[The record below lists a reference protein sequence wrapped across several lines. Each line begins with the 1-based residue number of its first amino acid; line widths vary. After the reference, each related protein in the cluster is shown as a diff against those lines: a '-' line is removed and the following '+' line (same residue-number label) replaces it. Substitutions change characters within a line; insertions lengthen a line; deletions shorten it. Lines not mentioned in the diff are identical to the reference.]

1 MFEFMHHTLIIST
14 TIYYYC
20 RFMPQQQTTT
30 WTNRA
35 QFSLESPPQI
45 DPQKKH
51 HLDTSASQWQ
61 RKRTILPA
69 NDWHN
74 DPPPT
79 KKLNQKTV
87 YVFLKKK
94 WCFFF
99 QKIFCDHQNGINR
112 LTTRPYSPGKC
123 LRFLPGCLSWDHSHM
138 QCTKRCASTGPFR
151 WIRGGVEV
159 KAQKSY
165 YCINIY
171 VILLYLLRTQVS
183 MRFQ

>member
-45 DPQKKH
+45 DPPKKPTWTRQHPNDKENAQSCLQTIGTTTLQQKNWIK
-51 HLDTSASQWQ
+51 
-61 RKRTILPA
+61 KRCMSFF
-69 NDWHN
+69 
-74 DPPPT
+74 
-79 KKLNQKTV
+79 KKSGV
-87 YVFLKKK
+87 
-94 WCFFF
+94 FFF